1 MMNDHVKVTEND
13 GVLAI
18 TLNRTDK
25 KNALT
30 SEMYD
35 IMGDVVVRADSADAI
50 RVLLITGSG
59 DSFTAGN
66 DMTSFQQSGQAG
78 GETRAHGFIDR
89 FARLKKP
96 VVAAVNGLAI
106 GIGATML
113 LHCDIVYAAQAARL
127 RFPFVD
133 LGLVPENASSLLLP
147 RLAGYQRAADLML
160 TGRFFSAAEAYEI
173 GLVSRALPAEELLE
187 QATAVARTLATKPV
201 QALAATRRLLK
212 GDLDEILARKDQESA
227 IFNERLHSEEAQAI
241 FAAFLAG
248 SRR

>member
-1 MMNDHVKVTEND
+1 MTNGHVTVTEND

-18 TLNRTDK
+18 TLNRADK

-30 SEMYD
+30 NEMYD
-35 IMGDVVVRADSADAI
+35 IMGDTVARADSTDAV

-66 DMTSFQQSGQAG
+66 DITSFRSGQAG
-78 GETRAHGFIDR
+78 GRTRAHGFIDC

-173 GLVSRALPAEELLE
+173 GLVSRVLPGEALLE

-227 IFNERLHSEEAQAI
+227 IFNERLQSQEAQAI
-241 FAAFLAG
+241 FAAFVAG

>member
-1 MMNDHVKVTEND
+1 
-13 GVLAI
+13 
-18 TLNRTDK
+18 
-25 KNALT
+25 
-30 SEMYD
+30 MYD
-35 IMGDVVVRADSADAI
+35 IMGDVVARADSAHAI

-59 DSFTAGN
+59 DSFTSGN
-66 DMTSFQQSGQAG
+66 DITSFQESSQAG
-78 GETRAHGFIDR
+78 GGTRADGFIDR

-113 LHCDIVYAAQAARL
+113 LHCDIVYAAQTARL

-173 GLVSRALPAEELLE
+173 GLVRAFCPPRSCLG
-187 QATAVARTLATKPV
+187 
-201 QALAATRRLLK
+201 RRPRWLVLWPPS
-212 GDLDEILARKDQESA
+212 LFRPWQ
-227 IFNERLHSEEAQAI
+227 
-241 FAAFLAG
+241 
-248 SRR
+248 RRGGC